1 MGSKKASDKATQS
14 VVTSNVTSGGITAS
28 QQNTLI
34 DTSHLINTGYMQ
46 PLNTDWSYNWP
57 FKQPEETM
65 TKEEIYELQKAVFDS
80 NISDEMKIKLI
91 SYLGKNLY

>member
-1 MGSKKASDKATQS
+1 MGSKKTSDKTSQS
-14 VVTSNVTSGGITAS
+14 VVTSNVTSGGITVP